1 MFTQLETEDNGSTD
15 RTVFSWGVKSFG
27 RHIECVGRG
36 FWILIKKQ
44 ITEPIRK
51 LQDES
56 NDTN

>member
-1 MFTQLETEDNGSTD
+1 MRREG
-15 RTVFSWGVKSFG
+15 FSDTN
-27 RHIECVGRG
+27 
-36 FWILIKKQ
+36 KKQ